1 MEERPMARGGK
12 RPGAGRPKGRNNKK
26 RRRILAIESASVVE
40 LARQHSVDAVKALA
54 HIALNGRSEN
64 ARVSA
69 ANALLDRGYGRPPMQ
84 VDVSARSQVDVIH
97 RGEAEFRKAL
107 IDRGIPANLLP
118 PLLAAPN
125 PIDGDNDRTKHNE

>member
-1 MEERPMARGGK
+1 MARGGR
-12 RPGAGRPKGRNNKK
+12 RPGAGRPRGRKNK
-26 RRRILAIESASVVE
+26 RPPGNSITLEASVAE
-40 LARQHSVDAVKALA
+40 LARQHTVDAIKSLA
-54 HIALNGRSEN
+54 SIALTGKSEN

-69 ANALLDRGYGRPPMQ
+69 ATALLDRGYGRPPMQ

-118 PLLAAPN
+118 PLLAAPK
-125 PIDGDNDRTKHNE
+125 PIDGDNDGTKHNE